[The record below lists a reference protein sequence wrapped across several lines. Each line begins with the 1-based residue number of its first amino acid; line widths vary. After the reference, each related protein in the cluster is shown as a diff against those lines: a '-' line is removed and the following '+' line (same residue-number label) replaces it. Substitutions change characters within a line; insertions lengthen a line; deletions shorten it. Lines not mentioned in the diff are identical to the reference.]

1 MESAKGEIEM
11 SETKISGTKKRES
24 GVELLK
30 IIAILLIVFSHVLQ
44 TLSQKNG
51 YIDYQDYL
59 IDLSHS
65 TTDPFYLTLSIMR
78 YAGVFGN
85 TLFFVCSA
93 WFLTQVS
100 AVKKDRI
107 IHLVLDNFVISAAI
121 ALILLFAGMNLSHSL
136 FVKSFFPTF
145 FSMNWY
151 VTCYV
156 LFLFIVPFL
165 NGILAHIDRK
175 KHFWLMVITSFCY
188 ILLNA
193 VYTFP
198 YANNLMTWITIFIAV
213 SYIKNYRMD
222 LADNTKFN
230 LILLFSSAIAL
241 LIILVAINYMGLKWD
256 FFNDKIFYL
265 NTNAN
270 PFLIVI
276 SFALFQ
282 LFRKIK
288 GQNRFVNYLSS
299 LSLFIY
305 LLHENTLVKTYLR
318 PKVWQWIYVNIGYQ
332 YLAVEIIVYT
342 LLLFFVSAIV
352 AALYKVSIGR
362 LSQLCAGKIGERVQ
376 YMKTKAE
383 NRLKL

>member
-1 MESAKGEIEM
+1 
-11 SETKISGTKKRES
+11 
-24 GVELLK
+24 
-30 IIAILLIVFSHVLQ
+30 
-44 TLSQKNG
+44 
-51 YIDYQDYL
+51 
-59 IDLSHS
+59 
-65 TTDPFYLTLSIMR
+65 
-78 YAGVFGN
+78 
-85 TLFFVCSA
+85 
-93 WFLTQVS
+93 
-100 AVKKDRI
+100 
-107 IHLVLDNFVISAAI
+107 
-121 ALILLFAGMNLSHSL
+121 
-136 FVKSFFPTF
+136 
-145 FSMNWY
+145 
-151 VTCYV
+151 
-156 LFLFIVPFL
+156 
-165 NGILAHIDRK
+165 
-175 KHFWLMVITSFCY
+175 MVITSFCY

-318 PKVWQWIYVNIGYQ
+318 PKVWQWI
-332 YLAVEIIVYT
+332 
-342 LLLFFVSAIV
+342 
-352 AALYKVSIGR
+352 
-362 LSQLCAGKIGERVQ
+362 
-376 YMKTKAE
+376 
-383 NRLKL
+383 